1 MSINVTIDEKCEC
14 LIVNFKRSRETV
26 ECLYVYVTV
35 KFAVVPPTLGLRS
48 CQGGVRGCWLRHGA
62 RRNELGRSWGRK
74 GKGRG
79 TN

>member
-48 CQGGVRGCWLRHGA
+48 CQGGVRGLVEGV
-62 RRNELGRSWGRK
+62 G
-74 GKGRG
+74 
-79 TN
+79 

>member
-1 MSINVTIDEKCEC
+1 MSVFDSE
-14 LIVNFKRSRETV
+14 NFKRSRER
-26 ECLYVYVTV
+26 ERERDSGVYVTV

-48 CQGGVRGCWLRHGA
+48 CQGGVGRGTVQEETSLVGA
-62 RRNELGRSWGRK
+62 WGRK